1 MNIFSEVK
9 EYLTAR
15 QVAENYGLQVRRNG
29 LACCPFHD
37 DKHPSMKIDK
47 NYHCFACGVG
57 GDAIDYVSRM
67 FGLSQYEAA
76 LKIVEDFRLPI
87 EVKGNKELSE
97 QDRARIRRERT
108 ERERLIH
115 IRERFDRWCNHSIES
130 LRDGLLLIEQMGIFL
145 NGKPPDIIFS
155 EDYARM
161 LHAEPIMN
169 YWLDI
174 LCMGSTEDKQEL
186 FMKGRK
192 EVEEVAERVR
202 IGRER
207 GPPCQAYSMA
217 GRGKLRSL
225 GEDRVN
231 VKDARGYLYQDFL
244 RFAFELNARA
254 VIMENVPESTNF
266 GGKNIPEIV
275 CEELTKKGYKAYWTL
290 LNSADYGVPQV
301 RERVFVVAIKNE
313 EDVEIYLP
321 QPTHRNTLD
330 VMTQHQKR
338 FEGYKQCKFFKEPNG
353 MTDGLKPWVTVGDAF
368 SDLPEVFPTA
378 DSKYKLV
385 SLNIEYP
392 YKTEAQNEYQT
403 LMRSWYGREGFGVSA
418 NAFRKNTRDFP
429 IFARMQQ
436 GDNYIS
442 ASRIADE
449 LFYEESK
456 LFGYEKDSEE
466 YINLYNKMVP
476 QYDRD
481 KFENKWKKLD
491 ETKPSH
497 TLVAHLGKDTYSH
510 IHPWEPRG
518 ITVREAA
525 RLQSFP
531 DDFFFDCSMGDAF
544 KQIGNAVPPLLALGV
559 AKSVFNTFEEE

>member
-1 MNIFSEVK
+1 MLPKIIDLFS
-9 EYLTAR
+9 
-15 QVAENYGLQVRRNG
+15 GCGG
-29 LACCPFHD
+29 LALGFEKAGFDIVAGIELMPEACKTISYNLSWRYGKSETHICGD
-37 DKHPSMKIDK
+37 IAEIDADVFK
-47 NYHCFACGVG
+47 N
-57 GDAIDYVSRM
+57 S
-67 FGLSQYEAA
+67 FGEEGC
-76 LKIVEDFRLPI
+76 IV
-87 EVKGNKELSE
+87 
-97 QDRARIRRERT
+97 
-108 ERERLIH
+108 
-115 IRERFDRWCNHSIES
+115 
-130 LRDGLLLIEQMGIFL
+130 
-145 NGKPPDIIFS
+145 
-155 EDYARM
+155 
-161 LHAEPIMN
+161 
-169 YWLDI
+169 
-174 LCMGSTEDKQEL
+174 
-186 FMKGRK
+186 
-192 EVEEVAERVR
+192 
-202 IGRER
+202 IG

-266 GGKNIPEIV
+266 GKKNIPEIV

-466 YINLYNKMVP
+466 YINLYTKMVP

-544 KQIGNAVPPLLALGV
+544 KQIGNAVPPLLAFGV